1 MRGGPGHEAAT
12 LNVALYVIAI
22 VDAPIP
28 PFRTG
33 ARPFRSVKCAPGVF
47 AVVERR
53 AEAPTLTDLHL
64 RAQHRAV
71 VHASRNVEAIL
82 PVRFGTL
89 VQADDLIDVVR
100 NFEEDIHEALRDVHG
115 KVQMTIRVAG
125 GSARTAARKPA
136 SPHAAPG
143 RAHLEALRAA
153 LHVPI
158 PRAAMP
164 VLRAVAPFVV
174 RERRER
180 GPALATVYHLVKRED
195 IRSYRSA
202 FDGNVVPGA
211 VLTGPW
217 PPFAFTPRLF

>member
-1 MRGGPGHEAAT
+1 M
-12 LNVALYVIAI
+12 ALYVIAI

-28 PFRTG
+28 PFRVGT
-33 ARPFRSVKCAPGVF
+33 RPFRSVKCAPDVF

-53 AEAPTLTDLHL
+53 AVAPTLTDQHL

-71 VHASRNVEAIL
+71 VYASKTVNAIL

-89 VQADDLIDVVR
+89 LQADDLIDVVR
-100 NFEEDIHEALRDVHG
+100 NFEEDIQDALRDVSG
-115 KVQMTIRVAG
+115 KVQMTIRVPG
-125 GSARTAARKPA
+125 GSPRGAARKKP
-136 SPHAAPG
+136 SNRQPPG

-158 PRAAMP
+158 PNTAKP
-164 VLRAVAPFVV
+164 LLRAVEPFVV

-180 GPALATVYHLVKRED
+180 GAAIATIYHLVKRED
-195 IRSYRSA
+195 VRPYRTA
-202 FDGNVVPGA
+202 FDGHNVPGA
-211 VLTGPW
+211 ILTGPW

>member
-1 MRGGPGHEAAT
+1 
-12 LNVALYVIAI
+12 VALYVIAI

-28 PFRTG
+28 PFRVG
-33 ARPFRSVKCAPGVF
+33 ARPFRSVKCAAGVF

-53 AEAPTLTDLHL
+53 AEAPTVTDMHL

-71 VHASRNVEAIL
+71 VHAARRAEAIV

-89 VQADDLIDVVR
+89 LQADDLIDVVR
-100 NFEEDIHEALRDVHG
+100 NFEEDIQEALRDVHG
-115 KVQMTIRVAG
+115 KVQMTVRVAG
-125 GSARTAARKPA
+125 GSARRVTPKKP
-136 SPHAAPG
+136 PDRQPPG

-158 PRAAMP
+158 PRAAKP
-164 VLRAVAPFVV
+164 LLRAVEPFVV

-180 GPALATVYHLVKRED
+180 GAALATIYHLVKRED
-195 IRSYRSA
+195 VRSYRAA
-202 FDGNVVPGA
+202 FDANVVPGA
-211 VLTGPW
+211 MLTGPW